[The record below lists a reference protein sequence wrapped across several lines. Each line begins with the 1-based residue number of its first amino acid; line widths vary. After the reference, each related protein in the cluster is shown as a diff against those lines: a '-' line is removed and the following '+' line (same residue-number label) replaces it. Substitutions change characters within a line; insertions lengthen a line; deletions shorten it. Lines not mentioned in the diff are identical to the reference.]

1 MQALTILT
9 AENQGP
15 SFYLLLKGKAREGA
29 LELDKD
35 NIKRENVV
43 QLILQRL
50 DALYL
55 ENTIQTAYLA
65 YQIFETFQ
73 RPENMAMKDY
83 LVKFEQSL
91 YQD

>member
-15 SFYLLLKGKAREGA
+15 SLYLLLKGKAREAA

-65 YQIFETFQ
+65 YQIFETFR